1 MKNWTLLPA
10 AIVLATASLASAQRD
25 AASKA
30 DDAAYEPSYFYNTSD
45 MYLQNAFEH
54 AQVLQQVTSGG
65 GSLPQ
70 SVAKEHSAG
79 IRTNLQAAQKHL
91 ANLRQSAKNNVNAT
105 KTLDEIEAH
114 HKRAMAAA
122 DQLDAASAKGKSDA
136 ATINKHAT
144 TIASEMKAA
153 QAKHKQIAKHL
164 NIETPKATE
173 AK

>member
-1 MKNWTLLPA
+1 MNPWMLISA
-10 AIVLATASLASAQRD
+10 AMVLATASLAWAQRD

-30 DDAAYEPSYFYNTSD
+30 DDAAYEAPYFYNTSD
-45 MYLQNAFEH
+45 MYQQNAYEH

-70 SVAKEHSAG
+70 AVAKEHAAG
-79 IRTNLQAAQKHL
+79 IRANLQAAQKHL
-91 ANLRQSAKNNVNAT
+91 ANLRQAAKSNPAAT

-114 HKRAMAAA
+114 HKRALAAT
-122 DQLDAASAKGKSDA
+122 DQLDAASAKGKADA
-136 ATINKHAT
+136 ATINKHAS

-164 NIETPKATE
+164 KIQPPKPSETK
-173 AK
+173 